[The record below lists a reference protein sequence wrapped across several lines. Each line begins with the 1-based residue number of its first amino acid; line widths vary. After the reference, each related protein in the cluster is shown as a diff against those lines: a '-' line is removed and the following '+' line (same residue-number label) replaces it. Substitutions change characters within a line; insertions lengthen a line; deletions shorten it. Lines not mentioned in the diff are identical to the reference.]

1 MLNLELLAFVAL
13 TLLTYSVFAPL
24 RRSNHHATSQPEYN
38 ACLNHLPPE
47 LMSEVFRH
55 LHDHEMTLRSCSL
68 VCKTW
73 VLLSRYHL
81 FYRIHLNHANA
92 PAFVA
97 LLKSQSGSTLSTFVR
112 QVTIHRELSHPP
124 WMKETL
130 PVLSSYLH
138 PTSLYLNIHNTLRNF
153 VTFESEGFPTFKEDL
168 SVFSDVFQD
177 TAWLSLSL
185 DCDTFSEGV
194 HVVCAFPLLET
205 LELRGDWFHGR
216 QSYVPSDT
224 PCLPAGVR
232 SIACFQG
239 GSPFFLWLL
248 RQPHPPSI
256 SSLSLRDTY
265 VTETI
270 RSYLQTLGGTLQHLS
285 FEPMSNQS
293 TGSSDIDISH
303 NVGLRSIAIHSQ
315 MDIISPAFQLLSQVR
330 SSDIEEVVIEV
341 TEHGSSSDLLDLGP
355 TQLWSRL
362 DMLLS
367 TPRFSKL
374 RNLTVTMPWSSI
386 HEIGKNLLPVS
397 NARGVLH
404 VPSYA
409 N

>member
-1 MLNLELLAFVAL
+1 MPNLPELLAFVAL
-13 TLLTYSVFAPL
+13 TLLTYSAFTPT
-24 RRSNHHATSQPEYN
+24 RRSNHDVISQPDSKPS
-38 ACLNHLPPE
+38 LNDLPPE

-68 VCKTW
+68 VCKSW

-81 FYRIHLNHANA
+81 FYRIHLNRANV

-97 LLKSQSGSTLSTFVR
+97 LLKSQSGSAIGAFVR

-138 PTSLYLNIHNTLRNF
+138 PTSLYLNIHNALHHNY
-153 VTFESEGFPTFKEDL
+153 VMFESEGFPTFKEDL
-168 SVFSDVFQD
+168 SVFRDVFQD
-177 TAWLSLSL
+177 TTWLSLSL
-185 DCDTFSEGV
+185 DCDTFAEGI
-194 HVVCAFPLLET
+194 HVVCAFPLLQT

-216 QSYVPSDT
+216 QSYVPSDM

-239 GSPFFLWLL
+239 GSSFFLWLL
-248 RQPHPPSI
+248 RQPHPPFL

-285 FEPMSNQS
+285 FEPMPNQS
-293 TGSSDIDISH
+293 IGSSDIDILH
-303 NVGLRSIAIHSQ
+303 NAGLRSIAIHSQ
-315 MDIISPAFQLLSQVR
+315 VDVISLAFQLLSQAR
-330 SSDIEEVVIEV
+330 SSDIEEVVIELN
-341 TEHGSSSDLLDLGP
+341 EHGSSLDLPDLGP

-367 TPRFSKL
+367 TSRFNKL
-374 RNLTVTMPWSSI
+374 RKLTVTIPWCPI
-386 HEIGKNLLPVS
+386 HEIGKNLLPIS
-397 NARGVLH
+397 NARGVLR
-404 VPSYA
+404 VLS
-409 N
+409 